1 MATERT
7 QEKPKRIRKKDPN
20 KPPADRRGPKLKAPH
35 SDEHFKNFER
45 LCSIQCT
52 LHEIAAFF
60 DVDTNTIE
68 SRVSA
73 RYGKKFSEVF
83 SEKRKLGHVSLR
95 RKQYEKALDGNITM
109 LIWLGKQYL
118 AQVEKIEN
126 YHGDDEEREKNT
138 LTNEEL
144 EARIKA
150 RLERK
155 RARDGRQGA
164 TASGS

>member
-1 MATERT
+1 MTTET
-7 QEKPKRIRKKDPN
+7 AKEKPKRIRKKDPN

-35 SDEHFKNFER
+35 TDEHFKNFER

-68 SRVSA
+68 SRVRE

-83 SEKRKLGHVSLR
+83 SEKKKLGHVSLR

-118 AQVEKIEN
+118 AQVDKVDGIPLSLL
-126 YHGDDEEREKNT
+126 DREKNT
-138 LTNEEL
+138 LSNEDLDE
-144 EARIKA
+144 RIEK
-150 RLERK
+150 RLER
-155 RARDGRQGA
+155 RREREARQGA
-164 TASGS
+164 TARGP